1 MENLITLS
9 GAAVSTGSLNTGGAR
24 AVGGQ
29 FISIAGGIAS
39 GVEYQLDGANHM
51 NYAAGS
57 GNALPFPD
65 ALQEFNVRTSGLTA
79 DAGRGAG
86 VGAVQVDAMTLAAVR
101 KTLVDNGFLEREAF
115 PEALQ
120 KAHASRKTKDQHE

>member
-1 MENLITLS
+1 M
-9 GAAVSTGSLNTGGAR
+9 GGGGAR

-29 FISIAGGIAS
+29 FISVAGGLSS
-39 GVEYQLDGANHM
+39 GVEYVLDGANHM

-79 DAGRGAG
+79 DAGRGEPSPLTS
-86 VGAVQVDAMTLAAVR
+86 VGNTPCEPA
-101 KTLVDNGFLEREAF
+101 RESAF
-115 PEALQ
+115 RIRCA
-120 KAHASRKTKDQHE
+120 